1 MLIWMT
7 DLVFFAPLLYSEK
20 QKGEMKD
27 RKVLEILQAKDYKI
41 QELEQ
46 VRNDITWAVK
56 RMDVILVM
64 EVFNDFTEPTEGF
77 IILNGFNLLHAVQQK
92 CK

>member
-7 DLVFFAPLLYSEK
+7 ELVYIYFFPLLHSEK

-27 RKVLEILQAKDYKI
+27 RKVLEILQTKDYKI

-46 VRNDITWAVK
+46 VRYDIT
-56 RMDVILVM
+56 RYLTRLGVILLV
-64 EVFNDFTEPTEGF
+64 EV
-77 IILNGFNLLHAVQQK
+77 
-92 CK
+92 